1 MSKYCCGTHL
11 ALLLFI
17 NTLPERGLTGRSPK
31 DNEMSS
37 KTDNNSNTITC
48 PECKTPIPI
57 SEALMAQASQLIRAE
72 MEAELTESRAKLKAD
87 RDKIEA
93 ERKQIE
99 KQAEDV
105 QAAAQKAVEA
115 ERAKLEA
122 KAKKQAEEA
131 IAVELKDRDEQLA
144 ESKQKL
150 KAAQDKEVEMR
161 KRERALDEQAEAIKA
176 QQEELEAKAMEKLD
190 AEREKLIKQTKEAAA
205 KDAAEEL
212 AERDKQLADF
222 EAKLKKSRDEQTE
235 LLKKQRELN
244 ERAESLELEVA
255 RKLDEERSAIRDQAL
270 KQAAEAQSLKDAE
283 KDKKMADLMKQIDEM
298 KRKAEQ
304 GSQQTQ
310 GEVLEIAL
318 EAMLKDKFPHDSI
331 EEVPKGVNGGD
342 TFHRVSSGGVADC
355 GTILWESKRTKA
367 WSAGW
372 LTKLR
377 KDQRDAK
384 ADIAVLVSTVMPEG
398 VNTFAQIDG
407 VWVCS
412 WECASVLAAVLRVGV
427 IEVSK
432 ARRSAEGQESK
443 KDHVYNYLAGPEFRN
458 RVQGI
463 VEAFASM
470 QDELAKE
477 KRSTQRQW
485 AKREKLNELAV
496 ANTVGMYGDLQ
507 GIIGASLPE
516 IEGMEMPG
524 LESSEQELP
533 AIGASE

>member
-1 MSKYCCGTHL
+1 
-11 ALLLFI
+11 
-17 NTLPERGLTGRSPK
+17 
-31 DNEMSS
+31 MSS

-48 PECKTPIPI
+48 PECKTPIEI
-57 SEALMAQASQLIRAE
+57 SEVLSAQASQRIRAE

-87 RDKIEA
+87 RDKVEA

-99 KQAEDV
+99 KQAEEV
-105 QAAAQKAVEA
+105 EAAAHKAVEA

-131 IAVELKDRDEQLA
+131 LAIELKDRDEQLA
-144 ESKQKL
+144 ESKKKL
-150 KAAQDKEVEMR
+150 KEAQEQEVAMR
-161 KRERALDEQAEAIKA
+161 KRERALKDQAEALKA
-176 QQEELEAKAMEKLD
+176 QQDELEEQAKKALD
-190 AEREKLIKQTKEAAA
+190 AEREKLVKQAKEAAA
-205 KDAAEEL
+205 KEAAEEL
-212 AERDKQLADF
+212 AERDEQLADF
-222 EAKLKKSRDEQTE
+222 EAKLKKSREDQTE

-244 ERAESLELEVA
+244 EKAEELELTVA
-255 RKLDEERSAIRDQAL
+255 RKLEEERAAIRDKAL
-270 KQAAEAQSLKDAE
+270 KQAAEAQELKDAE
-283 KDKKMADLMKQIDEM
+283 KEKQLADLRKQIDEM

-318 EAMLKDKFPHDSI
+318 EAMLKERFPQDSI

-342 TFHRVSSGGVADC
+342 TFQRVASGGEADC

-367 WSAGW
+367 WQAKW

-384 ADIAVLVSTVMPEG
+384 ADIAVIVSTVMPEG
-398 VNTFAQIDG
+398 IETFDQIDG

-412 WECASVLAAVLRVGV
+412 WEFAGVLATVLRVGV
-427 IEVSK
+427 IEITA
-432 ARRSAEGQESK
+432 ARRAAEGRDSK
-443 KDHVYNYLAGPEFRN
+443 KDHVYNYLAGTEFRN

-463 VEAFASM
+463 VEAFTSM
-470 QDELAKE
+470 QDQLAKE
-477 KRSTQRQW
+477 KRAMQLQW
-485 AKREKLNELAV
+485 SKREKLNELAV
-496 ANTVGMYGDLQ
+496 ANTIGMYGDLQ

-533 AIGASE
+533 ALGVSE

>member
-1 MSKYCCGTHL
+1 
-11 ALLLFI
+11 
-17 NTLPERGLTGRSPK
+17 
-31 DNEMSS
+31 MSS

-48 PECKTPIPI
+48 PECKTPIEI
-57 SEALMAQASQLIRAE
+57 SEVLSAQASQRIRAE

-87 RDKIEA
+87 RDKVEA

-99 KQAEDV
+99 QQAEEV
-105 QAAAQKAVEA
+105 ETAAQKAIEA

-131 IAVELKDRDEQLA
+131 LAVELKDRDEQLA
-144 ESKQKL
+144 ESKKKL
-150 KAAQDKEVEMR
+150 KEAQEQEVEMR
-161 KRERALDEQAEAIKA
+161 KRERTLNEQAETLKA
-176 QQEELEAKAMEKLD
+176 QQDDLEDQAKKKLE
-190 AEREKLIKQTKEAAA
+190 AEREKLVKQAKEAAA
-205 KDAAEEL
+205 KEAAAEL
-212 AERDKQLADF
+212 AERDEQLSEF

-244 ERAESLELEVA
+244 EKAEELELTVA
-255 RKLDEERSAIRDQAL
+255 RKLEEERAAIRDQAL
-270 KQAAEAQSLKDAE
+270 KQAAEAQELKDAE

-304 GSQQTQ
+304 GSQQAQ
-310 GEVLEIAL
+310 GEVMEIAL
-318 EAMLKDKFPHDSI
+318 EAMLKEKFPHDSI

-342 TFHRVSSGGVADC
+342 AFQRVSSGGEADC
-355 GTILWESKRTKA
+355 GSILWESKRTKA
-367 WSAGW
+367 WSAKW

-384 ADIAVLVSTVMPEG
+384 ADIAVIVSTTMPEG
-398 VNTFAQIDG
+398 VSTFAQIDG

-432 ARRSAEGQESK
+432 ARRSAEGQDSK

-477 KRSTQRQW
+477 KRATQRQW